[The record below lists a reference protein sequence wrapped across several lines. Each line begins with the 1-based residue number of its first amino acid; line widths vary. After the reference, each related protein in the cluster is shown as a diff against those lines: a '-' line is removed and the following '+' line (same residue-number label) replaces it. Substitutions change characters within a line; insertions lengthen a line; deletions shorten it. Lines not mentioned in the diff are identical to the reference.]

1 MVIHNGFLRAANK
14 SLPFQARLLCQ
25 LRVRLPGMFPHLKR
39 VDPWAE
45 ESKGGVLS
53 VSPHRRG
60 PKHGRPSPNPRRQ
73 LEHDGPFAVSS
84 RGVSRRSRREYDVAS
99 DQGCPWAKTKRFKEQ
114 HARVLQYEIE
124 DRRMAHERTLGR
136 AWKKMATDDGGGDDE
151 SAGGTAGGRAG
162 QNPHPTNALSS
173 VASLPSIG
181 GQSKQTLATLQA
193 ENDRLITS
201 LAERHVKA
209 VDAIPR
215 RQQRGRQRNN
225 RGGGGSKKKG
235 KAKRADRGSH
245 QQSANQQ
252 AKIKLSHDD
261 PRKND
266 DRRHESHNQ
275 QSQPGRRQRQTN
287 VSQENRQQQ
296 SKKKKCPA
304 DGPPSHPYPQKQQLA
319 RTGGRDG
326 SGNDNRRDRR
336 DESEGKRVNPTT
348 VSFESRGHDR
358 GHDEGDGAGELTD
371 TEPASPML
379 DETKVQRTWTRTFSD
394 AGFCTK
400 PRRDEQKEQQ
410 QKQQAQSLCSAAVP
424 HDLAGSPRTS
434 ALRVIFKT
442 FDENGDG
449 ILEKHEILNA
459 LKNKRGIIQAV
470 RREHLSMDGLRFL

>member
-1 MVIHNGFLRAANK
+1 MAT
-14 SLPFQARLLCQ
+14 
-25 LRVRLPGMFPHLKR
+25 
-39 VDPWAE
+39 
-45 ESKGGVLS
+45 
-53 VSPHRRG
+53 
-60 PKHGRPSPNPRRQ
+60 
-73 LEHDGPFAVSS
+73 
-84 RGVSRRSRREYDVAS
+84 
-99 DQGCPWAKTKRFKEQ
+99 DQGCPLAKTKRFKEQ

-151 SAGGTAGGRAG
+151 SAGGAAGGRPAG
-162 QNPHPTNALSS
+162 MNPHPANALNS
-173 VASLPSIG
+173 VTSLPSIG

-193 ENDRLITS
+193 ENDRLIIS

-215 RQQRGRQRNN
+215 RQQRGRRRNN

-235 KAKRADRGSH
+235 KGKRADRESN

-252 AKIKLSHDD
+252 AKLKLSHGTRADED
-261 PRKND
+261 PRKN

-275 QSQPGRRQRQTN
+275 HSQPGRRQRQTN

-296 SKKKKCPA
+296 SKKKRCPA
-304 DGPPSHPYPQKQQLA
+304 DGPPPHPYLQKQQLA

-336 DESEGKRVNPTT
+336 DESEGKRNNPNT

-358 GHDEGDGAGELTD
+358 GHEEGDGAGELTD
-371 TEPASPML
+371 TEPASPMP
-379 DETKVQRTWTRTFSD
+379 DETKVQRTWTRTFAD

-400 PRRDEQKEQQ
+400 PRDEQKEQQ
-410 QKQQAQSLCSAAVP
+410 EQQQEQQQQQQQQQQQALCSAAVS
-424 HDLAGSPRTS
+424 HDPADSPRTS

-449 ILEKHEILNA
+449 ILEKHEIINA

>member
-1 MVIHNGFLRAANK
+1 
-14 SLPFQARLLCQ
+14 
-25 LRVRLPGMFPHLKR
+25 MFPHLKR

-60 PKHGRPSPNPRRQ
+60 RKHGRPSPNPRRQ
-73 LEHDGPFAVSS
+73 LPVEHDGPFAVSS
-84 RGVSRRSRREYDVAS
+84 RGVSRRSRREYDVAT
-99 DQGCPWAKTKRFKEQ
+99 DQGCPLAKTKRFKEQ

-151 SAGGTAGGRAG
+151 SAGGAAGGRPAG
-162 QNPHPTNALSS
+162 MNPHPANALNS
-173 VASLPSIG
+173 VTSLPSIG

-193 ENDRLITS
+193 ENDRLIIS

-215 RQQRGRQRNN
+215 RQQRGRRRNN

-235 KAKRADRGSH
+235 KGKRADRESN

-252 AKIKLSHDD
+252 AKLNKLSHGTRADED
-261 PRKND
+261 PRKN

-275 QSQPGRRQRQTN
+275 HSQPGRRQRQTN

-296 SKKKKCPA
+296 SKKKRCPA
-304 DGPPSHPYPQKQQLA
+304 DGPPPHPYPQKQQLA

-336 DESEGKRVNPTT
+336 DESEVKRGNPNT

-358 GHDEGDGAGELTD
+358 GHKEGDGAGELTD
-371 TEPASPML
+371 TEPASPMP
-379 DETKVQRTWTRTFSD
+379 DETKVQRTWTRTFAD

-400 PRRDEQKEQQ
+400 PRDEQKEQQ
-410 QKQQAQSLCSAAVP
+410 EQQQQQQALCSAAVS
-424 HDLAGSPRTS
+424 HDPADSPRTS

-449 ILEKHEILNA
+449 ILEKHEIINA